1 MKRKVITFFI
11 ILISFLLQSTLFVKL
26 KFGAVSPNLMLVV
39 TSSFGFMRGRK
50 SGIAVGAISG
60 LLVDIFW
67 GQLLGFHTL
76 LYTVI
81 GYLNGSFERLF
92 YDEDIKLPIVLISA
106 SEFLYGICIYVFVYM
121 LEGDFAF
128 VLYKSEAAR
137 FHIEEGNDL
146 PAKTY
151 EMIEEEIL
159 LKRARD
165 RALYLLQS
173 QGRTQAEMIK
183 KLKDDGYPQSVTE
196 RVLSFL
202 QEYHFID
209 DNAYTENYIHVNKG
223 RKSKRQI
230 TYELQQK
237 GVDRDQIRQM
247 LEENPVDE
255 EETVRA
261 LLKKKTG
268 GRIPED
274 KKEIQKLAAFLGRKG
289 FSFEVISR
297 VLRDVADY

>member
-121 LEGDFAF
+121 LQGDFAF
-128 VLYKSEAAR
+128 
-137 FHIEEGNDL
+137 G
-146 PAKTY
+146 TY
-151 EMIEEEIL
+151 LFSII
-159 LKRARD
+159 
-165 RALYLLQS
+165 
-173 QGRTQAEMIK
+173 
-183 KLKDDGYPQSVTE
+183 
-196 RVLSFL
+196 
-202 QEYHFID
+202 
-209 DNAYTENYIHVNKG
+209 
-223 RKSKRQI
+223 
-230 TYELQQK
+230 
-237 GVDRDQIRQM
+237 
-247 LEENPVDE
+247 
-255 EETVRA
+255 
-261 LLKKKTG
+261 
-268 GRIPED
+268 IPELVYT
-274 KKEIQKLAAFLGRKG
+274 ILVTLFLYQVILHINRKLESEEQRSASKF
-289 FSFEVISR
+289 V
-297 VLRDVADY
+297 

>member
-92 YDEDIKLPIVLISA
+92 YDEDVKLPIVLISA

-121 LEGDFAF
+121 LQGYFAF
-128 VLYKSEAAR
+128 
-137 FHIEEGNDL
+137 G
-146 PAKTY
+146 TY
-151 EMIEEEIL
+151 LFSII
-159 LKRARD
+159 
-165 RALYLLQS
+165 
-173 QGRTQAEMIK
+173 
-183 KLKDDGYPQSVTE
+183 
-196 RVLSFL
+196 
-202 QEYHFID
+202 
-209 DNAYTENYIHVNKG
+209 
-223 RKSKRQI
+223 
-230 TYELQQK
+230 
-237 GVDRDQIRQM
+237 
-247 LEENPVDE
+247 
-255 EETVRA
+255 
-261 LLKKKTG
+261 
-268 GRIPED
+268 IPELVYT
-274 KKEIQKLAAFLGRKG
+274 ILVTLILYQVILHINRKLESEEQRSASKF
-289 FSFEVISR
+289 V
-297 VLRDVADY
+297 

>member
-50 SGIAVGAISG
+50 SGIAVGTISG

-121 LEGDFAF
+121 LQGDFAF
-128 VLYKSEAAR
+128 
-137 FHIEEGNDL
+137 G
-146 PAKTY
+146 TY
-151 EMIEEEIL
+151 LFSII
-159 LKRARD
+159 
-165 RALYLLQS
+165 
-173 QGRTQAEMIK
+173 
-183 KLKDDGYPQSVTE
+183 
-196 RVLSFL
+196 
-202 QEYHFID
+202 
-209 DNAYTENYIHVNKG
+209 
-223 RKSKRQI
+223 
-230 TYELQQK
+230 
-237 GVDRDQIRQM
+237 
-247 LEENPVDE
+247 
-255 EETVRA
+255 
-261 LLKKKTG
+261 
-268 GRIPED
+268 IPELVYT
-274 KKEIQKLAAFLGRKG
+274 ILVTLILYQVILHINRKLESEEQRSASKF
-289 FSFEVISR
+289 V
-297 VLRDVADY
+297 

>member
-121 LEGDFAF
+121 LQGDFAF
-128 VLYKSEAAR
+128 
-137 FHIEEGNDL
+137 G
-146 PAKTY
+146 TY
-151 EMIEEEIL
+151 LFSII
-159 LKRARD
+159 
-165 RALYLLQS
+165 
-173 QGRTQAEMIK
+173 
-183 KLKDDGYPQSVTE
+183 
-196 RVLSFL
+196 
-202 QEYHFID
+202 
-209 DNAYTENYIHVNKG
+209 
-223 RKSKRQI
+223 
-230 TYELQQK
+230 
-237 GVDRDQIRQM
+237 
-247 LEENPVDE
+247 
-255 EETVRA
+255 
-261 LLKKKTG
+261 
-268 GRIPED
+268 IPELVYT
-274 KKEIQKLAAFLGRKG
+274 IL
-289 FSFEVISR
+289 VP
-297 VLRDVADY
+297 